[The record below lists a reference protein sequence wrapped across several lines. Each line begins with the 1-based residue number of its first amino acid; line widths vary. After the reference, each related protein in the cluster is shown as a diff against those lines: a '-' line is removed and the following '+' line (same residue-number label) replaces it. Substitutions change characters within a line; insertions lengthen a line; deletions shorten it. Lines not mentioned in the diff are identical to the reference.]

1 MARKTVN
8 DTFNDI
14 KTAIEGIKKRKI
26 ENLSKEQL
34 EILKSS
40 FDSLSNEYF
49 KLIENFE
56 ERENKEMI
64 EKLEKRGFKVEKRVD

>member
-8 DTFNDI
+8 DTYNEI
-14 KTAIEGIKKRKI
+14 KTHIESIKKRKI

-40 FDSLSNEYF
+40 FDSLSNEYST
-49 KLIENFE
+49 LIENFE

-64 EKLEKRGFKVEKRVD
+64 EKLKKRGFKVEKVD

>member
-1 MARKTVN
+1 MAKKSVN

-40 FDSLSNEYF
+40 FDSLSNEYS
-49 KLIENFE
+49 KQISVNE
-56 ERENKEMI
+56 ERETKEMI
-64 EKLEKRGFKVEKRVD
+64 EKLRNRGFNVEKVD

>member
-1 MARKTVN
+1 MAKKSVN

-14 KTAIEGIKKRKI
+14 KTAIEGIKKRKF

-40 FDSLSNEYF
+40 FDSLSNEYS
-49 KLIENFE
+49 KQIKVNE
-56 ERENKEMI
+56 ERETKEMI
-64 EKLEKRGFKVEKRVD
+64 EKLRNRGFNVEKVD

>member
-1 MARKTVN
+1 MARKSVN

-14 KTAIEGIKKRKI
+14 KTAIEGIKKRKF

-40 FDSLSNEYF
+40 FDSLSNEYS

-64 EKLEKRGFKVEKRVD
+64 EKLEKRGFKVEKKD

>member
-1 MARKTVN
+1 MARKSVN
-8 DTFNDI
+8 DTFYEI
-14 KTAIEGIKKRKI
+14 KTHIESIKKRKI

-34 EILKSS
+34 EILKSY

-49 KLIENFE
+49 KLIDNFE

-64 EKLEKRGFKVEKRVD
+64 EKLEKRGFKVEKKD

>member
-1 MARKTVN
+1 MPRKSVN

-64 EKLEKRGFKVEKRVD
+64 EKLEKRGFKVEKVN

>member
-1 MARKTVN
+1 MGRKSVN

-64 EKLEKRGFKVEKRVD
+64 EKLEKRGFKVEKEN

>member
-1 MARKTVN
+1 MARKSVN

-40 FDSLSNEYF
+40 FDSLSNEYS
-49 KLIENFE
+49 KQISVNE
-56 ERENKEMI
+56 ERETKEMI
-64 EKLEKRGFKVEKRVD
+64 EKLRNRGFNVEKVD

>member
-1 MARKTVN
+1 MPRKSVN

-40 FDSLSNEYF
+40 FDSLSNEYS

-64 EKLEKRGFKVEKRVD
+64 EKLEKRGFKVEKVD

>member
-1 MARKTVN
+1 MPRKSVN

-40 FDSLSNEYF
+40 FDSLSNEYS
-49 KLIENFE
+49 KQISVNE

-64 EKLEKRGFKVEKRVD
+64 DKLSERGFKVEKVD

>member
-1 MARKTVN
+1 MPRKSVN
-8 DTFNDI
+8 DTYNDI

-40 FDSLSNEYF
+40 FDSLSNEYS
-49 KLIENFE
+49 KQISVNE
-56 ERENKEMI
+56 ERENEEMI
-64 EKLEKRGFKVEKRVD
+64 EKLSKRGFKVEKEN

>member
-64 EKLEKRGFKVEKRVD
+64 EKLRNRGFKVEKVD

>member
-40 FDSLSNEYF
+40 FDSLSNEYS
-49 KLIENFE
+49 KQIKVNE

-64 EKLEKRGFKVEKRVD
+64 DKLQNRGFKVEKKD

>member
-1 MARKTVN
+1 MPKKSVN
-8 DTFNDI
+8 DTFYDI
-14 KTAIEGIKKRKI
+14 KTAIESIKKRKI

-40 FDSLSNEYF
+40 FDSLSNEYS
-49 KLIENFE
+49 KLIESFD

-64 EKLEKRGFKVEKRVD
+64 QKLEKRGFKVEKIS

>member
-1 MARKTVN
+1 MPRKSVN
-8 DTFNDI
+8 DTYNEI
-14 KTAIEGIKKRKI
+14 KTHIEGIKKRKI
-26 ENLSKEQL
+26 NNLSKEQL

-64 EKLEKRGFKVEKRVD
+64 EKLEKRGFKVEKVD

>member
-56 ERENKEMI
+56 ERENNEMI
-64 EKLEKRGFKVEKRVD
+64 EKLRNRGFKVEKEN